1 MSLNKQKIPRKS
13 SNRILQQKQVTLL
26 LNSQAIDEFSW
37 LKTLLQEKVDEG
49 RPFLTSKDESNIPDD
64 QRQFLQNSLDDLEK
78 VSTNEWKCETNDIQ
92 GDGGDNKDDWV
103 HCALCDT
110 RNRWVFYIINTVNGI
125 RLNVGST
132 CITHFGFNTSGI
144 SISQLKKEATKVRW
158 ANEIDQRIP
167 DIKRLATGWDD
178 HLNSYPILIP
188 DSYDEKFRELGKQFR
203 TCFENY
209 VDPKSNHAA
218 EDLERTVQ
226 ELKRLLEESEDL
238 KDQMA
243 AYSKTHET
251 DEFVVTRDVMR
262 WLPRLGTEKTRLIIK
277 LLKKD
282 GHITAPTAHRIT
294 EPGFMQSIVPNLND
308 QLRNVGL
315 QIRSVDIS
323 QPGYILA
330 TTEKPVIELN
340 ISHRDLLLTLGGAI
354 FENQKRIER
363 SDVMTHC
370 RIAKDESRGFVRAN
384 FAKALEDFGY
394 SEVSLSG
401 DFESIREEFDE
412 WVLIEHASQRIVIA
426 DKLESVLD
434 RYVAGTMT
442 EEEFVSNYLAPRVHR
457 YSRDEFQELYSNR
470 THNR

>member
-167 DIKRLATGWDD
+167 DIKHLATGWND

-238 KDQMA
+238 KGLMA
-243 AYSKTHET
+243 AYSKAHET
-251 DEFVVTRDVMR
+251 DEFVVTRDVVR

-282 GHITAPTAHRIT
+282 GHITALTAHRIA

-308 QLRNVGL
+308 QLRNDGL
-315 QIRSVDIS
+315 KVRRIDNSR
-323 QPGYILA
+323 PGYILA
-330 TTEKPVIELN
+330 TTEIPVIQLV
-340 ISHRDLLLTLGGAI
+340 ISHRDLLMALGESMFEKRENAGLSEVIKHCAI
-354 FENQKRIER
+354 ANDASREIVRAKF
-363 SDVMTHC
+363 
-370 RIAKDESRGFVRAN
+370 AKDLEAHGF
-384 FAKALEDFGY
+384 
-394 SEVSLSG
+394 SQHSLAG
-401 DFESIREEFDE
+401 KFESIREEFDE
-412 WVLIEHASQRIVIA
+412 WVLFELSTQRLIIVENLSKI
-426 DKLESVLD
+426 LD
-434 RYVAGTMT
+434 RYVAGTMAG
-442 EEEFVSNYLAPRVHR
+442 EEFVRNYLASRVPR
-457 YSRDEFQELYSNR
+457 YSVDDFQELYSSR
-470 THNR
+470 TRNG